1 MNTIQH
7 IITYFGICCGFTISL
22 CSQSALAQG
31 TTREQL
37 QMLTPSKQDLQGF
50 TSIRP
55 AGELPSTSSYSQ
67 SQQKWVESISPVS
80 PLHDEIVVNAAASQW
95 QSGWAQL
102 SNHPGKFDQITR
114 PLYTSDG
121 LYQLTM
127 TINVCDSPD
136 MAKDEVHEYLRGCST
151 RFQPGTFSSSSAIG
165 DASWFNPNGYS
176 TLIFQAGKSVVV
188 INGALSHSASQ
199 ESIIPPFPE
208 RAVEATA
215 YQILFRASQQP
226 ELTGVSAQQASMSVN
241 GHAVAKNALVVSG
254 QTFVPVTEFA
264 KAMGL
269 TSDWDTKTGA
279 LTLSGPGRK
288 TVALK
293 AGSTASTVDGVK
305 AAALTVPVLKQAGQ
319 PVMTLDDLLTVT
331 GGHVTGR
338 SGNDVQVK
346 G

>member
-7 IITYFGICCGFTISL
+7 ILTFFGICCGLASAS

-31 TTREQL
+31 TTQEQL

-50 TSIRP
+50 TAIRP
-55 AGELPSTSSYSQ
+55 AGELPSTRSYSH
-67 SQQKWVESISPVS
+67 SQKKWVEPVSPAS
-80 PLHDEIVVNAAASQW
+80 PLHDEIVVNADASQW
-95 QSGWAQL
+95 QLGWAQL

-114 PLYTSDG
+114 SLYTSDG

-136 MAKDEVHEYLRGCST
+136 MAKDEVREYLRGCST

-165 DASWFNPNGYS
+165 DESWFNPSGYS

-199 ESIIPPFPE
+199 ERIIPPFPE

-226 ELTGVSAQQASMSVN
+226 ELTGVLSQQASMSVN
-241 GHAVAKNALVVSG
+241 GHAVPKNALVVSG
-254 QTFVPVTEFA
+254 KTYVPVTEFA

-269 TSDWDTKTGA
+269 TSYWDAKTGA
-279 LTLSGPGRK
+279 LTLSGAGRK

-293 AGSTASTVDGVK
+293 VGSTGATVGGAK
-305 AAALTVPVLKQAGQ
+305 AAALSVPVLKQDGE
-319 PVMTLDDLLTVT
+319 PVMTLADLLAVT
-331 GGHVTGR
+331 GGRVTGR